1 MSGIDAAKLFD
12 LTGKVAV
19 ITGGSRGIG
28 RAIADALAGA
38 GADVVIA
45 SRKLDNCRAAA
56 AEIAQATGRD
66 ALPVAF
72 HAGQWDQAE
81 QLADVVYAE
90 FGRCDVLV
98 NNAGGS
104 PLYPSLVEVTEEYYD
119 KVHSLNAKGPFRLAA
134 LFGSRMAAGEGG
146 AHGGSIINISSIGSL
161 RPNASSLVYSGA
173 KAALNAFTVG
183 LAEEYGPTVRV
194 NCVLP
199 GGVETDIA
207 KAWSPEQRARLED
220 TPLGR
225 IGVPEDFAGVALWL
239 ASPASAWVTGEI
251 IRVDGG
257 KYRQTS

>member
-1 MSGIDAAKLFD
+1 MPTDVAGLFD
-12 LTGKVAV
+12 LTGKVAL

-28 RAIADALAGA
+28 RAIADTLAGA

-45 SRKLDNCRAAA
+45 SRKLDNCEQAAK
-56 AEIAQATGRD
+56 EIAEATGRR
-66 ALPVAF
+66 AVATAF
-72 HAGQWDQAE
+72 HAGHWAEAE
-81 QLADVVYAE
+81 QLVDTTYRE

-104 PLYPSLVEVTEEYYD
+104 PLYPSLVEVSEEYYD
-119 KVHSLNAKGPFRLAA
+119 KVHALNAKGPFRLAA
-134 LFGSRMAAGEGG
+134 LIGQRMAQE
-146 AHGGSIINISSIGSL
+146 HGGSIINISTVGSQ
-161 RPNASSLVYSGA
+161 RPDASSLVYTGA
-173 KAALNAFTVG
+173 KAALNAFTIG
-183 LAEEYGPTVRV
+183 LADAYGPSVRV

-207 KAWSPEQRARLED
+207 KAWTSETRSRMAD

-257 KYRQTS
+257 KFRQTS

>member
-66 ALPVAF
+66 ALPVAY

-81 QLADVVYAE
+81 QLADAVYAE

-134 LFGSRMAAGEGG
+134 LIGQRMAEQQ
-146 AHGGSIINISSIGSL
+146 GGSIINISTVGSQ
-161 RPNASSLVYSGA
+161 RPDASSLVYTGA
-173 KAALNAFTVG
+173 KAALNAFTIG
-183 LAEEYGPTVRV
+183 LADAYGPKVRV

-207 KAWSPEQRARLED
+207 KAWTPETRARLED

-239 ASPASAWVTGEI
+239 AGPASAWVTGEI

-257 KYRQTS
+257 KFRQTS